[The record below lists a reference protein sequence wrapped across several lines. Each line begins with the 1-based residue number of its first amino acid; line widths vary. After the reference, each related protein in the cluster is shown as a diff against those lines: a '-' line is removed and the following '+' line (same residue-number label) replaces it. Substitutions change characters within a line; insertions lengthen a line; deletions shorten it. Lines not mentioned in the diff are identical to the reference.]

1 MNLEL
6 LFKKEKKEKKEER
19 EKRREKRKKTRKIR
33 QEKKDKKLNKEK
45 LNKEKLNK
53 EKLNKDN
60 IPDFK
65 NETLLKSLK
74 TNKYF
79 FIVLIITMMAYCKI
93 KKKPFLFSIGS
104 FVLMTFL
111 GYLAHMISHNVN
123 MNKLY
128 RKMDNKNLF
137 TSNKYTKTIIKKAC
151 DFMDFHDIV
160 HHDTKIN
167 KQPLNIF
174 YEVVNNFLIQGGLVY
189 AVYIASRYV
198 EPEMFLLWAFMYTT
212 IHHINYSIIGSKEHR
227 EHHEN
232 KFINY
237 GLDIWDVIFNTKPNP
252 NPEEKEGEKGEEPE
266 DFNHI
271 IFNLLI
277 GLAIL
282 YFIF

>member
-6 LFKKEKKEKKEER
+6 LFKKEKKE
-19 EKRREKRKKTRKIR
+19 RREKGKRTRKIR
-33 QEKKDKKLNKEK
+33 REKKDKKLNKEK
-45 LNKEKLNK
+45 LNQ
-53 EKLNKDN
+53 DN

-74 TNKYF
+74 INKYF

-104 FVLMTFL
+104 FILMTFL

-123 MNKLY
+123 MNQIY
-128 RKMDNKNLF
+128 RKMDNKNF
-137 TSNKYTKTIIKKAC
+137 FMTNKYSKTLIKKAC
-151 DFMDFHDIV
+151 DFMDFHDTI

-237 GLDIWDVIFNTKPNP
+237 GLDIWDVIFNTKPY
-252 NPEEKEGEKGEEPE
+252 PEEQEQGEKGEPEKEEGEPE

>member
-6 LFKKEKKEKKEER
+6 LFKKEKKEKR
-19 EKRREKRKKTRKIR
+19 EKGREKRKKTRKKTRKIR
-33 QEKKDKKLNKEK
+33 REKKDNKEK
-45 LNKEKLNK
+45 VNQEN
-53 EKLNKDN
+53 N

-65 NETLLKSLK
+65 NENLIKSLK

-79 FIVLIITMMAYCKI
+79 FFVLIITMMIYCKI
-93 KKKPFLFSIGS
+93 KKKPFLFSLGS
-104 FVLMTFL
+104 FILMTFL

-123 MNKLY
+123 MNQIY

-137 TSNKYTKTIIKKAC
+137 MTNKYTKTLIKKAC
-151 DFMDFHDIV
+151 DFMDFHDTI

-189 AVYIASRYV
+189 VVYIASRYI

-212 IHHINYSIIGSKEHR
+212 IHHINYSIIGSEEHK

-237 GLDIWDVIFNTKPNP
+237 GLDIWDVIFNTKPEPKENEDQKERGQT
-252 NPEEKEGEKGEEPE
+252 PEN
-266 DFNHI
+266 FNHI
-271 IFNLLI
+271 IFNLLV

-282 YFIF
+282 YLIF